1 MMVKHINSLCVAF
14 LMVMFFIA
22 STAFADD
29 VKLSKE
35 EKAKIQTLEKIEDYI
50 KSIDTL
56 QARFT
61 QTAEVYADD
70 LMGTF
75 YLERPGKLRF
85 EYDDPIKDYIVSDG
99 RFIYY
104 WDGEMENYS
113 SALTSSTLA
122 AFLVREEPGLTSD
135 KFDIIDI
142 ARKNKMLGITV
153 IYKGEPEKGRLTLI
167 FKEKPTLELA
177 RWQVVDAQ
185 GYVTQIELSDIKKGT
200 EKQPLDFD
208 QDLFVFVDPD
218 IANPGFN

>member
-1 MMVKHINSLCVAF
+1 MIKRLYGVFFTV
-14 LMVMFFIA
+14 LMVTVLFTVA
-22 STAFADD
+22 AFAED
-29 VKLSKE
+29 VKSSKDE
-35 EKAKIQTLEKIEDYI
+35 QAKIETLEKIEDYI

-122 AFLVREEPGLTSD
+122 AFLVRDEPGLTSD
-135 KFDIIDI
+135 KFEIIDI
-142 ARKNKMLGITV
+142 ARKNKMLGITL

-200 EKQPLDFD
+200 EKQPLDFN